1 MSEHHPTHFGKVG
14 VLMGGRSAERDVS
27 LMSGQGVLTALHEKG
42 VDAHA
47 FDTGKRDLAAL
58 AQEKFDRVFI
68 ALHGRYGED
77 GTIQGALE
85 QLGIPYTGSGVLAS
99 ALAMDKIATKN
110 IWQGQGLPTPR
121 FALIDAKSD
130 WARVIADIG
139 LPLIVKPVHEGSTIG
154 LSKVVDR
161 TELQAAYIKAA
172 QLGGPVMAEEF
183 IDGMELTCALLGQTS
198 ADTVALPVIHVVAP
212 EGNYD
217 YKNKYFSDE
226 TRYICPADID
236 ADLEQRTRALSLAA
250 FHAVG
255 CRGWARADLMQ
266 CKRDGVVYLL
276 EINTSPGM
284 TGHSLVPMAA
294 KAVGIDY
301 ANLVLRILAGA
312 QLELRANQYWKPD
325 LL

>member
-1 MSEHHPTHFGKVG
+1 
-14 VLMGGRSAERDVS
+14 
-27 LMSGQGVLTALHEKG
+27 
-42 VDAHA
+42 
-47 FDTGKRDLAAL
+47 
-58 AQEKFDRVFI
+58 
-68 ALHGRYGED
+68 
-77 GTIQGALE
+77 
-85 QLGIPYTGSGVLAS
+85 
-99 ALAMDKIATKN
+99 
-110 IWQGQGLPTPR
+110 
-121 FALIDAKSD
+121 
-130 WARVIADIG
+130 
-139 LPLIVKPVHEGSTIG
+139 
-154 LSKVVDR
+154 
-161 TELQAAYIKAA
+161 
-172 QLGGPVMAEEF
+172 
-183 IDGMELTCALLGQTS
+183 
-198 ADTVALPVIHVVAP
+198 VVAP